1 MPTLIKYRSIC
12 FILALTAAVCFLPGS
27 IRLRLDR
34 SLENMFSESDPVRR
48 NFEQLQ
54 RTFGVS
60 DLVVFAYR
68 DPDLWNADGSGLIRL
83 QGIREQLE
91 KLPGVDSAMDLSK
104 LNQILKQWN
113 AATSIFSRAKGNND
127 FPLLS
132 SDDPL
137 ATAMKKLF
145 EGQTHSPSSDLIAI
159 ACILKKPSH
168 STGSV
173 TETLAAMRTITVGAG
188 QIPMLAGQRV
198 MVEEGFEEIEKD
210 GVRLGYF
217 SIISLSLLLLI
228 GFRSLRW
235 ALINIALIQWS
246 LIVSRGLM
254 VAFRWDITMVSSMM
268 SSLVTVIAVATLMHW
283 LIGYRT
289 ALRTGSV
296 PEDALR
302 VSWLQL
308 RRPIAWACITDAIA
322 FAALGISK
330 VGPVQDYGYMMAL
343 SSLVVLLGIVML
355 VPAMALTPLLGRSW
369 EKRLGIAADLN
380 LTYHENNEPK
390 TEKSLVSSDRLS
402 DWLVN
407 LLNTLIPRSRVLVW
421 GSLIAFAISLWGA
434 SLVQVETNF
443 IQNFRPGSPIV
454 QAYEAIENDLGGAGV
469 WDVIIPIEPTLGKE
483 RTESIRELERELRE
497 IRLES
502 QDATQGKN
510 IQLSSVMSAID
521 ADDVWSK
528 NRLLSGLSFDVRFN
542 AVRAL
547 LGSFAESL
555 IALDFLDKP
564 PQRMLRIMLRSQEQL
579 EANEKLAL
587 IDAVQSAVDRYSATN
602 DLGSAPSQ
610 QPASIASSVNRPQ
623 GIVSGYYVLL
633 TSLVSSIVSD
643 QWICLGVATIG
654 VWLALVIALRN
665 FLLPTLALLPN
676 LLPSM
681 LIMSW
686 FGWTGTPIN
695 LGAAMIAAVSLGI
708 SVDSSLHYLYRFQME
723 RKKNR
728 TVMES
733 LKCAQSEI
741 GLSVTLATLAL
752 VLGFG
757 SLSVSD
763 FLPTVVFGT
772 TAAISMIG
780 SMVGNLFLLPSLVH
794 LFSRK

>member
-1 MPTLIKYRSIC
+1 
-12 FILALTAAVCFLPGS
+12 
-27 IRLRLDR
+27 
-34 SLENMFSESDPVRR
+34 MFSEVDPVRQ
-48 NFEQLQ
+48 NFERLQ

-68 DPDLWNADGSGLIRL
+68 DPDLWNAEGSGLIRL
-83 QGIREQLE
+83 QSIREQLE
-91 KLPGVDSAMDLSK
+91 HLPGVDSAMDLSK

-113 AATSIFSRAKGNND
+113 SATSIFSRAKNTSE

-132 SDDPL
+132 SGDPL

-159 ACILKKPSH
+159 ACILKKSSRSSLPV
-168 STGSV
+168 GD
-173 TETLAAMRTITVGAG
+173 TLAAMRTINVGAG

-198 MVEEGFEEIEKD
+198 MVEEGFDEIEKD
-210 GVRLGYF
+210 GARLGYF
-217 SIISLSLLLLI
+217 SIISLTLLLLI

-235 ALINIALIQWS
+235 ALINVALIQWS

-283 LIGYRT
+283 LIGYRSS
-289 ALRTGSV
+289 LRTGLE
-296 PEDALR
+296 PEEALKA
-302 VSWLQL
+302 SWLRL

-355 VPAMALTPLLGRSW
+355 VPAMALTPILGRAW
-369 EKRLGIAADLN
+369 ESRLGLSVDLN
-380 LTYHENNEPK
+380 TDRHGIKQPK
-390 TEKSLVSSDRLS
+390 AEKSLVSSDRLS

-407 LLNTLIPRSRVLVW
+407 LLGTLIPRSRSLVW

-469 WDVIIPIEPTLGKE
+469 WDVIIPIEPTLGTE
-483 RTESIRELERELRE
+483 RAESIRALERQLRD

-502 QDATQGKN
+502 QNTVQGES

-528 NRLLSGLSFDVRFN
+528 NKLLSGLSFDVRFN

-555 IALDFLDKP
+555 IALDLYDKP
-564 PQRMLRIMLRSQEQL
+564 PQRMLRIMLRSKEQL

-587 IDAVQSAVDRYSATN
+587 IDAVQTAVDKYSARN
-602 DLGSAPSQ
+602 DITSVSSK
-610 QPASIASSVNRPQ
+610 QPATIVTSFNRPR

-633 TSLVSSIVSD
+633 TSLVASIVSD
-643 QWICLGVATIG
+643 QWICLGVATLG
-654 VWLALVIALRN
+654 VWLALVTALRN

-723 RKKNR
+723 RKANR

-757 SLSVSD
+757 SLAVSD

-780 SMVGNLFLLPSLVH
+780 SLVGNLFLLPSLVH
-794 LFSRK
+794 IFFRE

>member
-1 MPTLIKYRSIC
+1 
-12 FILALTAAVCFLPGS
+12 
-27 IRLRLDR
+27 
-34 SLENMFSESDPVRR
+34 
-48 NFEQLQ
+48 
-54 RTFGVS
+54 
-60 DLVVFAYR
+60 
-68 DPDLWNADGSGLIRL
+68 
-83 QGIREQLE
+83 
-91 KLPGVDSAMDLSK
+91 
-104 LNQILKQWN
+104 
-113 AATSIFSRAKGNND
+113 
-127 FPLLS
+127 
-132 SDDPL
+132 
-137 ATAMKKLF
+137 
-145 EGQTHSPSSDLIAI
+145 
-159 ACILKKPSH
+159 
-168 STGSV
+168 
-173 TETLAAMRTITVGAG
+173 
-188 QIPMLAGQRV
+188 
-198 MVEEGFEEIEKD
+198 
-210 GVRLGYF
+210 
-217 SIISLSLLLLI
+217 
-228 GFRSLRW
+228 
-235 ALINIALIQWS
+235 
-246 LIVSRGLM
+246 
-254 VAFRWDITMVSSMM
+254 
-268 SSLVTVIAVATLMHW
+268 
-283 LIGYRT
+283 
-289 ALRTGSV
+289 
-296 PEDALR
+296 
-302 VSWLQL
+302 
-308 RRPIAWACITDAIA
+308 
-322 FAALGISK
+322 
-330 VGPVQDYGYMMAL
+330 MMAL

-355 VPAMALTPLLGRSW
+355 VPAMALTPILGRAW
-369 EKRLGIAADLN
+369 ESRLGLSVDLN
-380 LTYHENNEPK
+380 TDRHGIKQPK
-390 TEKSLVSSDRLS
+390 AEKSLVSSDRLS

-407 LLNTLIPRSRVLVW
+407 LLGTLIPRSRSLVW

-469 WDVIIPIEPTLGKE
+469 WDVIIPIEPTLGTE
-483 RTESIRELERELRE
+483 RAESIRALERQLRD

-502 QDATQGKN
+502 QNTVQGES

-528 NRLLSGLSFDVRFN
+528 NKLLSGLSFDVRFN

-555 IALDFLDKP
+555 IALDLYDKP
-564 PQRMLRIMLRSQEQL
+564 PQRMLRIMLRSKEQL

-587 IDAVQSAVDRYSATN
+587 IDAVQTAVDKYSARN
-602 DLGSAPSQ
+602 DITSVSSK
-610 QPASIASSVNRPQ
+610 QPATIVTSFNRPR

-633 TSLVSSIVSD
+633 TSLVASIVSD
-643 QWICLGVATIG
+643 QWICLGVATLG
-654 VWLALVIALRN
+654 VWLALVTALRN

-723 RKKNR
+723 RKANR

-757 SLSVSD
+757 SLAVSD

-780 SMVGNLFLLPSLVH
+780 SLVGNLFLLPSLVH
-794 LFSRK
+794 IFFRE

>member
-1 MPTLIKYRSIC
+1 
-12 FILALTAAVCFLPGS
+12 
-27 IRLRLDR
+27 
-34 SLENMFSESDPVRR
+34 MFSDSDPVRQ

-68 DPDLWNADGSGLIRL
+68 DSDLWNADGSGLVRL

-91 KLPGVDSAMDLSK
+91 QLPGVDSAMDLSK

-113 AATSIFSRAKGNND
+113 SATSLFSLAKTNNS

-137 ATAMKKLF
+137 AIAMKKLF
-145 EGQTHSPSSDLIAI
+145 VGQTHSPSSDLIAI
-159 ACILKKPSH
+159 ACILKKTSH
-168 STGSV
+168 SSQSV
-173 TETLAAMRTITVGAG
+173 TETLSAMRTIAVGAG
-188 QIPMLAGQRV
+188 QSPMLAGQRV

-235 ALINIALIQWS
+235 AFINVALIQWS

-283 LIGYRT
+283 LIGYRS
-289 ALRTGSV
+289 ALRAGYL
-296 PEDALR
+296 PEEAFKA
-302 VSWLQL
+302 SWLRL

-355 VPAMALTPLLGRSW
+355 VPAMALTPLLGRYW
-369 EKRLGIAADLN
+369 ARRLGIAVDLN
-380 LTYHENNEPK
+380 VSPHENNEPSR
-390 TEKSLVSSDRLS
+390 EKSFVSSDRLS

-407 LLNTLIPRSRVLVW
+407 LLNTLIPSSKVLVW
-421 GSLIAFAISLWGA
+421 GASIAFAISLWGA

-469 WDVIIPIEPTLGKE
+469 WDVIVPIEPTLGIE
-483 RTESIRELERELRE
+483 RAEAIRELERELRT
-497 IRLES
+497 IRLEPTN
-502 QDATQGKN
+502 AGQGEI

-528 NRLLSGLSFDVRFN
+528 NKLLSGFSFDVRFN

-555 IALDFLDKP
+555 IALDAFERP
-564 PQRMLRIMLRSQEQL
+564 PQRMLRILLRSQEQL

-587 IDAVQSAVDRYSATN
+587 IDAVQSAVDRYSTRN
-602 DLGSAPSQ
+602 ELESPTPM
-610 QPASIASSVNRPQ
+610 QPASKATRVDRPQ
-623 GIVSGYYVLL
+623 GVVSGYYVLL
-633 TSLVSSIVSD
+633 TSLVASIVSD

-654 VWLALVIALRN
+654 VWLALVTALRN

-723 RKKNR
+723 RQANQSVIK
-728 TVMES
+728 S

-757 SLSVSD
+757 SLAVSD

-780 SMVGNLFLLPSLVH
+780 SMIGNLLLLPSLVH
-794 LFSRK
+794 LFFRE

>member
-1 MPTLIKYRSIC
+1 M
-12 FILALTAAVCFLPGS
+12 
-27 IRLRLDR
+27 DR
-34 SLENMFSESDPVRR
+34 SLENMFSASDPVRQ

-68 DPDLWNADGSGLIRL
+68 DPSLWNADGSGLLRM
-83 QGIREQLE
+83 QEIREQLE
-91 KLPGVDSAMDLSK
+91 RLPGVDSAMDLSK

-113 AATSIFSRAKGNND
+113 AATAIFSLAKSKNE

-132 SDDPL
+132 SEDPL
-137 ATAMKKLF
+137 AIAMKKLF
-145 EGQTHSPSSDLIAI
+145 EGQTHSNSSDLIAI
-159 ACILKKPSH
+159 ACILKK
-168 STGSV
+168 STNSQPSV
-173 TETLAAMRTITVGAG
+173 TETLSAMRKIDVGG
-188 QIPMLAGQRV
+188 RQIPMLAGQRV

-235 ALINIALIQWS
+235 ALINVALIQWS
-246 LIVSRGLM
+246 LVVSRGLM

-283 LIGYRT
+283 LIGYRS
-289 ALRTGSV
+289 ALRNGMV

-302 VSWLQL
+302 ESWIRL
-308 RRPIAWACITDAIA
+308 RRPVAWACITDAIA

-355 VPAMALTPLLGRSW
+355 VPTLALTPLLGHSW
-369 EKRLGIAADLN
+369 ERRMGIAVDLN
-380 LTYHENNEPK
+380 VSQRESNQVSA
-390 TEKSLVSSDRLS
+390 EKSRVSSDRLS
-402 DWLVN
+402 DWLVS
-407 LLNTLIPRSRVLVW
+407 LLGTLIPRSRVLVW
-421 GSLIAFAISLWGA
+421 GALLAFMMSLWGA

-443 IQNFRPGSPIV
+443 IKNFRPGSPIV

-469 WDVIIPIEPTLGKE
+469 WDVIIPIEPTLGAG
-483 RTESIRELERELRE
+483 RYESIRELEKELRE
-497 IRLES
+497 IRLKS
-502 QDATQGKN
+502 QDVASDAEPRES

-521 ADDVWSK
+521 ADDVWAK

-555 IALDFLDKP
+555 IAIDLFEKP
-564 PQRMLRIMLRSQEQL
+564 PQRMLRIMLRSKEQL

-587 IDAVQSAVDRYSATN
+587 IDAVQKVVDNYSASNISESTE
-602 DLGSAPSQ
+602 SQ
-610 QPASIASSVNRPQ
+610 QSAGGRPSAN
-623 GIVSGYYVLL
+623 GERGVVSGYYVLL
-633 TSLVSSIVSD
+633 TSLVASIVSD

-654 VWLALVIALRN
+654 VWLALVTALRN
-665 FLLPTLALLPN
+665 LLLPTLALLPN

-723 RKKNR
+723 RKANR

-741 GLSVTLATLAL
+741 GLSVTLATMAL

-757 SLSVSD
+757 SLAVSD

-772 TAAISMIG
+772 TAAISMVG
-780 SMVGNLFLLPSLVH
+780 SMIGNLFLLPSLVH
-794 LFSRK
+794 LFSPK

>member
-1 MPTLIKYRSIC
+1 MPTLIKYRSLC

-68 DPDLWNADGSGLIRL
+68 DSDLWNADGRGLIRL

-91 KLPGVDSAMDLSK
+91 QLPGVDSAMDLSK

-113 AATSIFSRAKGNND
+113 AATSIFSLAKSNSD

-132 SDDPL
+132 TEDPI

-246 LIVSRGLM
+246 LVVSRGLM

-289 ALRTGSV
+289 ALRTGSL

-355 VPAMALTPLLGRSW
+355 VPAMALTPLLSRSW

-402 DWLVN
+402 NWLVN
-407 LLNTLIPRSRVLVW
+407 LLNTLIPRSRVLVL

-469 WDVIIPIEPTLGKE
+469 WDVIIPIEPTLGTE
-483 RTESIRELERELRE
+483 RTEAIRELERELRE

-502 QDATQGKN
+502 QDAMQEKN

-528 NRLLSGLSFDVRFN
+528 NRLLRGLSFDVRFN

-555 IALDFLDKP
+555 IAVDFLDKP

-587 IDAVQSAVDRYSATN
+587 IDAVQSAVNKYSATN
-602 DLGSAPSQ
+602 DLGSASSQ
-610 QPASIASSVNRPQ
+610 QQAAIASSANRPQ

-654 VWLALVIALRN
+654 VWLALVTALRN

>member
-1 MPTLIKYRSIC
+1 
-12 FILALTAAVCFLPGS
+12 
-27 IRLRLDR
+27 
-34 SLENMFSESDPVRR
+34 
-48 NFEQLQ
+48 
-54 RTFGVS
+54 
-60 DLVVFAYR
+60 
-68 DPDLWNADGSGLIRL
+68 
-83 QGIREQLE
+83 
-91 KLPGVDSAMDLSK
+91 
-104 LNQILKQWN
+104 
-113 AATSIFSRAKGNND
+113 
-127 FPLLS
+127 
-132 SDDPL
+132 
-137 ATAMKKLF
+137 
-145 EGQTHSPSSDLIAI
+145 
-159 ACILKKPSH
+159 
-168 STGSV
+168 
-173 TETLAAMRTITVGAG
+173 
-188 QIPMLAGQRV
+188 
-198 MVEEGFEEIEKD
+198 
-210 GVRLGYF
+210 
-217 SIISLSLLLLI
+217 
-228 GFRSLRW
+228 
-235 ALINIALIQWS
+235 
-246 LIVSRGLM
+246 
-254 VAFRWDITMVSSMM
+254 
-268 SSLVTVIAVATLMHW
+268 
-283 LIGYRT
+283 
-289 ALRTGSV
+289 
-296 PEDALR
+296 
-302 VSWLQL
+302 
-308 RRPIAWACITDAIA
+308 
-322 FAALGISK
+322 
-330 VGPVQDYGYMMAL
+330 
-343 SSLVVLLGIVML
+343 
-355 VPAMALTPLLGRSW
+355 
-369 EKRLGIAADLN
+369 
-380 LTYHENNEPK
+380 
-390 TEKSLVSSDRLS
+390 
-402 DWLVN
+402 
-407 LLNTLIPRSRVLVW
+407 
-421 GSLIAFAISLWGA
+421 
-434 SLVQVETNF
+434 
-443 IQNFRPGSPIV
+443 
-454 QAYEAIENDLGGAGV
+454 
-469 WDVIIPIEPTLGKE
+469 
-483 RTESIRELERELRE
+483 
-497 IRLES
+497 
-502 QDATQGKN
+502 
-510 IQLSSVMSAID
+510 
-521 ADDVWSK
+521 
-528 NRLLSGLSFDVRFN
+528 
-542 AVRAL
+542 L

-555 IALDFLDKP
+555 IALDFFDKP